1 MSVGSYISALL
12 ASEKLGGQVTCH
24 RLLPAADPQYA
35 QTRLP
40 WPAAISRIL
49 EQRGIAGLYSHQ
61 ALATDHIRAGHS
73 IVAATPTASGK
84 SLIYNLPVLERHLRD
99 PDARALY
106 LFPLKALAQD
116 QLAAFNA
123 LTAAWPKDARPT
135 AALYDGDTTDHF
147 RRKIRRDPPAV
158 LISNPEM
165 LHLGILPHHEQWA
178 AFLAGLTHVVVDEA
192 HTYRGVFGAHMAQ
205 VFRRLNRLAGR
216 YGAKPVYVLCT
227 ATVGNPGELGAALTG
242 TAYPLAEENP
252 ASSGLTDSWA
262 GNRAGGLAGNLAGG
276 LVGGLAGNWA
286 GVGAG
291 IEADYQAGGTATSFA
306 AAQTTAPA
314 VQAASRAAP
323 PPVVIDKSGAPQ
335 GPRHFVFLNPEQSPA
350 TAAID
355 LLKAALARNLRTI
368 VYCRSRRM
376 TELISLW
383 AGQSGSFSSR
393 ISAYRA
399 GFLPEERRSIES
411 RMASGDLLA
420 VVSTSALELGIDIG
434 GLDVCI
440 LVGYPGTIMATLQ
453 RGGRVG
459 RAQQESA
466 VIVVAGEDALDQ
478 YFARNPE
485 DFFSRPPEKAVVNP
499 DNEVILARHL
509 ECAAAEMP
517 LRLGE
522 TMLASPAALTAARL
536 LNNQGLLLQSADGK
550 QLLASRKRPQ
560 RHVDLRGTGQT
571 FSIEDEQGHII
582 GSVDGFRAW
591 RETHPGAVYLHRG
604 RSYII
609 EAMDAA
615 RARIMAKEAKVGWFT
630 RTRGQKATD
639 ILEETGRMSLGRV
652 LVCRGR
658 LRIIDTVTGYEKRS
672 TSGNR
677 LLTITPLDAPP
688 QVFETEGLW
697 FVIPDNIRA
706 EMEDNF
712 MHFMGGIHALEHAA
726 IGLLPLLIMADRNDF
741 GGISTPMHAQ
751 LGLPAVFIYDGLPGG
766 AGLTRQAFGDARA
779 LLEATYKTVAACP
792 CEDGCPSCVH
802 SPKCGSGNRPIDK
815 RAALELLRQL
825 LAPGHEGDLLREKLV
840 ISPPPP
846 RPELEFVAPTA
857 LPEANSRRETATFS
871 HTTAG
876 APEHRMPHAAP
887 GTANPGPVS
896 PGVMRDTA
904 NAAQQAVSPAAT
916 PTASHAAGQATGK
929 AAAHIM
935 AHAAAQTSEPATECA
950 EAWTPRQGTV
960 QASDQTSDQALELA
974 TGLAAEQAAA
984 PVTAHGTS
992 ATPTDQYGGFAM
1004 SDLQNHISVPP
1015 PEHFVVFDVETRRSA
1030 AEVGGWHKAGH
1041 MGVSV
1046 AVAYDSRDHKFFTY
1060 TQDELPALFERM
1072 RASGLVVGFNS
1083 LRFDYAVLAP
1093 FAPFDLHSLPS
1104 LDILQRIKDRLSYR
1118 ISLDN
1123 LGQATLDEAKSAD
1136 GLQALRW
1143 WKEGKVDEIAAYCRM
1158 DVDLTRRLYLYG
1170 LEHGHLLFSNKAGSR
1185 VRVPVDLS

>member
-1 MSVGSYISALL
+1 MSVGSYIAALL
-12 ASEKLGGQVTCH
+12 ASQRLGGQVTCH
-24 RLLPAADPQYA
+24 RLLPASEASYA
-35 QTRLP
+35 PSRLP
-40 WPAAISRIL
+40 WPTAISRTL
-49 EQRGIAGLYSHQ
+49 EQRGIQGLYSHQ

-178 AFLAGLTHVVVDEA
+178 TFLAGLTHVVVDEA

-242 TAYPLAEENP
+242 AAWPKTGKSGQAEDRAQSEAVTTA
-252 ASSGLTDSWA
+252 
-262 GNRAGGLAGNLAGG
+262 
-276 LVGGLAGNWA
+276 
-286 GVGAG
+286 
-291 IEADYQAGGTATSFA
+291 ADAPSPA
-306 AAQTTAPA
+306 AAPEETLLQQPA
-314 VQAASRAAP
+314 ALP
-323 PPVVIDKSGAPQ
+323 PPVVIDQSGAPQ

-383 AGQSGSFSSR
+383 AGQSGTFSSR

-411 RMASGDLLA
+411 RMASGELLA

-440 LVGYPGTIMATLQ
+440 LVGYPGTVMATLQ

-478 YFARNPE
+478 YFARNPD

-517 LRLGE
+517 LRPGE
-522 TMLASPAALTAARL
+522 AMLASPAALAAARA
-536 LNNQGLLLQSADGK
+536 LNSQGLLLQSADGR

-571 FSIEDEQGHII
+571 FSIEDGQGHII

-609 EAMDAA
+609 EEIDPG
-615 RARIMAKEAKVGWFT
+615 RARIVAKEAKVSWFT
-630 RTRGQKATD
+630 RTRGQKTTD
-639 ILEETGRMSLGRV
+639 ILEETERFSLGRV

-658 LRIIDTVTGYEKRS
+658 LRIIDTITGYEKRS
-672 TSGNR
+672 TTGNR

-688 QVFETEGLW
+688 QVFESEGLW
-697 FVIPDNIRA
+697 FVIPDTIRA
-706 EMEDNF
+706 GLEENF

-726 IGLLPLLIMADRNDF
+726 IGMLPLLIMADRNDF
-741 GGISTPMHAQ
+741 GGISTPMHMQ
-751 LGLPAVFIYDGLPGG
+751 LGLPGVFIYDGLPGG
-766 AGLTRQAFGDARA
+766 AGLTRQAFADARA
-779 LLEATYKTVAACP
+779 LLEATYKTVSSCP

-815 RAALELLRQL
+815 LTALELLRQL
-825 LAPGHEGDLLREKLV
+825 LAPGSDGDQLLQALV
-840 ISPPPP
+840 TSPPPP
-846 RPELEFVAPTA
+846 RPELDAKPEFFAPDLLAANLVAP
-857 LPEANSRRETATFS
+857 NVV
-871 HTTAG
+871 
-876 APEHRMPHAAP
+876 AP
-887 GTANPGPVS
+887 GGSAADSS
-896 PGVMRDTA
+896 PQNASLAPKAASTSAHAHSAQARAAHHDT
-904 NAAQQAVSPAAT
+904 VRPPAAATSEATIMTDLLPHT
-916 PTASHAAGQATGK
+916 PTAPP
-929 AAAHIM
+929 AHF
-935 AHAAAQTSEPATECA
+935 
-950 EAWTPRQGTV
+950 
-960 QASDQTSDQALELA
+960 L
-974 TGLAAEQAAA
+974 
-984 PVTAHGTS
+984 
-992 ATPTDQYGGFAM
+992 
-1004 SDLQNHISVPP
+1004 
-1015 PEHFVVFDVETRRSA
+1015 VFDVETRRAA
-1030 AEVGGWHKAGH
+1030 AEVGGWHKAGD

-1046 AVAYDSRDHKFFTY
+1046 AVAYDSRADDFFTY
-1060 TQDELPALFERM
+1060 SQDELPALFERM
-1072 RASGLVVGFNS
+1072 RAAGLVVGFNS
-1083 LRFDYAVLAP
+1083 LRFDYAVLTP
-1093 FAPFDLHSLPS
+1093 FAPFDLRGLPS
-1104 LDILQRIKDRLSYR
+1104 LDLLQRIKERLSYR

-1123 LGQATLDEAKSAD
+1123 LGQATLNEPKSAD

-1143 WKEGKVDEIAAYCRM
+1143 WKEGKTEEIAVYCRK
-1158 DVDLTRRLYLYG
+1158 DVNLTRRLYLYG
-1170 LEHGHLLFSNKAGSR
+1170 LEHGHLLFTNKGGAR
-1185 VRVPVDLS
+1185 VRVPVNFAPLLGGKV

>member
-1 MSVGSYISALL
+1 
-12 ASEKLGGQVTCH
+12 
-24 RLLPAADPQYA
+24 
-35 QTRLP
+35 
-40 WPAAISRIL
+40 
-49 EQRGIAGLYSHQ
+49 
-61 ALATDHIRAGHS
+61 
-73 IVAATPTASGK
+73 
-84 SLIYNLPVLERHLRD
+84 
-99 PDARALY
+99 
-106 LFPLKALAQD
+106 
-116 QLAAFNA
+116 
-123 LTAAWPKDARPT
+123 
-135 AALYDGDTTDHF
+135 
-147 RRKIRRDPPAV
+147 
-158 LISNPEM
+158 
-165 LHLGILPHHEQWA
+165 
-178 AFLAGLTHVVVDEA
+178 
-192 HTYRGVFGAHMAQ
+192 
-205 VFRRLNRLAGR
+205 
-216 YGAKPVYVLCT
+216 
-227 ATVGNPGELGAALTG
+227 
-242 TAYPLAEENP
+242 
-252 ASSGLTDSWA
+252 
-262 GNRAGGLAGNLAGG
+262 
-276 LVGGLAGNWA
+276 
-286 GVGAG
+286 
-291 IEADYQAGGTATSFA
+291 
-306 AAQTTAPA
+306 
-314 VQAASRAAP
+314 
-323 PPVVIDKSGAPQ
+323 
-335 GPRHFVFLNPEQSPA
+335 
-350 TAAID
+350 
-355 LLKAALARNLRTI
+355 
-368 VYCRSRRM
+368 
-376 TELISLW
+376 
-383 AGQSGSFSSR
+383 
-393 ISAYRA
+393 
-399 GFLPEERRSIES
+399 

-440 LVGYPGTIMATLQ
+440 LVGYPGTVMATLQ

-522 TMLASPAALTAARL
+522 AMLASPAALAAARQ
-536 LNNQGLLLQSADGK
+536 LNTQGLLLQSADGK
-550 QLLASRKRPQ
+550 HLLASRKRPQ

-609 EAMDAA
+609 EAMDPA
-615 RARIMAKEAKVGWFT
+615 RARIMAREAKVGWFT
-630 RTRGQKATD
+630 RTRGQKTTD
-639 ILEETGRMSLGRV
+639 ILEETGRISLGRTV
-652 LVCRGR
+652 VCRGR

-825 LAPGHEGDLLREKLV
+825 LAPGDEGDALREKLV
-840 ISPPPP
+840 TSPPPP
-846 RPELEFVAPTA
+846 RPELEFTGPTDMAGMPDADFRFETAPSLHNTTP
-857 LPEANSRRETATFS
+857 LPEKRMNPAADNGSHAPASGPTIQGTASAVQQAAPQATEQ
-871 HTTAG
+871 TTA
-876 APEHRMPHAAP
+876 HAAP
-887 GTANPGPVS
+887 HAGHASSAAP
-896 PGVMRDTA
+896 
-904 NAAQQAVSPAAT
+904 AQQY
-916 PTASHAAGQATGK
+916 
-929 AAAHIM
+929 
-935 AHAAAQTSEPATECA
+935 AQ
-950 EAWTPRQGTV
+950 
-960 QASDQTSDQALELA
+960 
-974 TGLAAEQAAA
+974 
-984 PVTAHGTS
+984 
-992 ATPTDQYGGFAM
+992 QYGGPAM
-1004 SDLQNHISVPP
+1004 PDLQNHIPVPP

-1030 AEVGGWHKAGH
+1030 AEVGGWHKAGD

-1046 AVAYDSRDHKFFTY
+1046 AVAYDSRANDFFTY
-1060 TQDELPALFERM
+1060 TQDALPALFERM

-1093 FAPFDLHSLPS
+1093 FAPFDLRSLPS

-1143 WKEGKVDEIAAYCRM
+1143 WKEGRMDEIAAYCRM

-1170 LEHGHLLFSNKAGSR
+1170 LEHGHLLFSNKGGSR
-1185 VRVPVDLS
+1185 VRVPVDLRPPQR